1 MNLPLFIRLL
11 LLSTLLG
18 LAACGGGGSAS
29 DSHPDSDLDSEIGHT
44 DSDQDGIDDDRDMD
58 DDDDGVNDSDDAFP
72 LDSSE
77 TMDTDADGTGD
88 NADTDDDGDGVQ
100 DTDDACPLDATE
112 TLDSDGDGICD
123 NADLTPNG
131 VVDQTFSGG
140 VVSGFGSIYVNGIKY
155 STDTAKFVNDDQE
168 TLLDGEKQFEV
179 GDYVWVEGTLN
190 GDGVKGVA
198 STVIYDVDLIGQVSE
213 IDPETSTFKILGRT
227 VKVSQDTVFDDD
239 FVVAQLS
246 GLSLGV
252 TVEVSGYDQVDG
264 SLLATRIDLETSNVN
279 AELKVEGIITQ
290 VDLVNQ
296 TFNIA
301 TQVVDFSNTLI
312 GFSPVSNQWVE
323 VYGSLNAENILIA
336 TKSQIEDSEAHYGLS
351 TGDDSIQ
358 LSSSTVISIEGV
370 VTELSAGT
378 GFAVNGYPVLTS
390 SSTLYIG
397 GDITDINLDTK
408 LLVQGVKSDDLN
420 ALMAERVYVRV
431 DANLQIE
438 GIVTAIDFVA
448 GTMEV
453 AGIKVTLQSTTQMED
468 GTGVTRQF
476 RLEQLSIGDF
486 VEVSGHYNG
495 DLMVAYRVER
505 DDDDDDLDEYAGHSL
520 TIDGVLYY
528 VDDNGFMQDESG
540 NYHVDADGSYS
551 SYSDTDDYQ
560 QQTDYQGSVIEI
572 EGIASAISS
581 NSLTLYGNV
590 INFTNTTVFEVNDLV
605 VNIETFI
612 SSAVVSPYVEINAI
626 KLSSSVFEALTV
638 ELEPQQETHE
648 GTDAND
654 VPDYSFE
661 LKGIITSIDT
671 SSVQLSNGYSLQF
684 SNSTIYE
691 TYSPISQA
699 SFLSTIATLINPV
712 VEVKAWRNASGI
724 LFVAKIELESSE
736 IADDDDTYSES
747 EIEFEGYGS
756 IDNQGITI
764 QGVYI
769 AFISST
775 YFELFDR
782 QVQISEFLANVS
794 NTDKF
799 EVKARTNASGA
810 YEAIKVELD
819 D

>member
-1 MNLPLFIRLL
+1 MNLTVYIRLL
-11 LLSTLLG
+11 LLSTLLV
-18 LAACGGGGSAS
+18 LTACGSGAS
-29 DSHPDSDLDSEIGHT
+29 ESGNDDAIGHIDTDNDGILDS
-44 DSDQDGIDDDRDMD
+44 
-58 DDDDGVNDSDDAFP
+58 NDSDDDNDGVDDDNDAFP
-72 LDSSE
+72 LDAGE
-77 TMDTDADGTGD
+77 TTDTDSDGTGD
-88 NADTDDDGDGVQ
+88 NADTDDDGDGVA

-168 TLLDGEKQFEV
+168 TLLDGEQQFEV

-239 FVVAQLS
+239 FVVAELS

-312 GFSPVSNQWVE
+312 GFSPVINQWVE

-390 SSTLYIG
+390 SSTLYIGGG

-736 IADDDDTYSES
+736 IADDDDTFSES